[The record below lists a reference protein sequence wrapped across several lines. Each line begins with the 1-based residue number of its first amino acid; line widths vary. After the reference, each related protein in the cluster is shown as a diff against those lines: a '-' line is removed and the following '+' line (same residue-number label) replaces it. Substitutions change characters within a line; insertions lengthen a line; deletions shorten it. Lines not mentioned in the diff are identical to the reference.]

1 MQYTLKFF
9 RSRNRYKVKR
19 EKKPMKL
26 KHIIACI
33 IYNINKTIII
43 CLKQTEI
50 SWNFLTFW
58 NVFL

>member
-1 MQYTLKFF
+1 M
-9 RSRNRYKVKR
+9 
-19 EKKPMKL
+19 
-26 KHIIACI
+26 HIIAWI
-33 IYNINKTIII
+33 IYNINKTFII

>member
-9 RSRNRYKVKR
+9 RSRNRYEVKR

-50 SWNFLTFW
+50 S
-58 NVFL
+58 